1 MTEQAKNVA
10 AFFDIDGT
18 LARDS
23 LLIRHF
29 KKLIQYDII
38 EESYWINRIKPL
50 YRRYDTRF
58 GEYDDYLDELLV
70 VYKEKLKG
78 LNRHIIE
85 FTSKQVVDEYGD
97 VVYKYSRERIRWHQK
112 QGHKVFFISGSPDF
126 LVQEMAEKYD
136 VTEFRATQYL
146 TDAEGNYT
154 AELVPMWDS
163 VSKSQA
169 LAELIEKYDLD
180 PAACYSYG
188 DTNGDLSML
197 QSIAHATAINP
208 THRLLSLIREDEELR
223 DRIHIVVE
231 RKDVIYMLSGDVS
244 ASDSLHM
251 NDAMHY
257 KHAYEYD
264 NADWDEKY
272 K

>member
-1 MTEQAKNVA
+1 MTKATRIA

-38 EESYWINRIKPL
+38 DESYWINRIKPM
-50 YRRYDTRF
+50 YRLYDTRF

-97 VVYKYSRERIRWHQK
+97 VVYKYSRERILWHQA

-126 LVQEMAEKYD
+126 LVQEMAKKYD
-136 VTEFRATQYL
+136 ITEFRATHYI
-146 TDAEGNYT
+146 TDADGNYT
-154 AELVPMWDS
+154 SELVPMWDS
-163 VSKSQA
+163 VSKNRVVQ
-169 LAELIEKYDLD
+169 ELIDAYDLD
-180 PAACYSYG
+180 PEQCYSYG
-188 DTNGDLSML
+188 DTNGDFSML
-197 QSIAHATAINP
+197 KTLKRATAINP
-208 THRLLSLIREDEELR
+208 THRLLSLIREDEELQS
-223 DRIHIVVE
+223 RIRIVVE
-231 RKDVIYMLSGDVS
+231 RKDVIYMLHGDVS
-244 ASDSLHM
+244 ATNSIHM
-251 NDAMHY
+251 DEDMHY
-257 KHAYEYD
+257 EHAFAFD
-264 NADWDEKY
+264 NEDWDEKY